1 MTDTPRNQPRSRRTG
16 VVIAVGL
23 VAALLVW
30 LLIKG
35 GDNNGSPPAPAADST
50 IPAQGPTETSA
61 QALRELA
68 KRQTIYWA
76 GERPGTKLE
85 LTVTSTGN
93 VFVRYLDKATPIGS
107 KKQDFLTVGTYPA
120 SGALAL
126 LQHEAART
134 NAVTRQ
140 LNGGGLVMVSK
151 SQPQSVYLA
160 YAGTNYQ
167 VEVYD
172 PSAKRA
178 LDLILS
184 GAVEPVS

>member
-1 MTDTPRNQPRSRRTG
+1 M
-16 VVIAVGL
+16 
-23 VAALLVW
+23 
-30 LLIKG
+30 
-35 GDNNGSPPAPAADST
+35 
-50 IPAQGPTETSA
+50 
-61 QALRELA
+61 
-68 KRQTIYWA
+68 
-76 GERPGTKLE
+76 
-85 LTVTSTGN
+85 TSTGN

-107 KKQDFLTVGTYPA
+107 KKQDFLTVGTYPV

-160 YAGTNYQ
+160 YPGIDYQ

-172 PSAKRA
+172 PSAKQA
-178 LDLILS
+178 LALALS
-184 GAVEPVS
+184 TAVSPIG